1 MLIVYRILI
10 NLIFILSPIILIIR
24 LLKKKEDIKRFK
36 ENFVFFLKEEG
47 VEKLFGFTVQV

>member
-36 ENFVFFLKEEG
+36 EKFFFFLKEEG